1 MRRTKR
7 KSRMC
12 SEKIRFPDEMA
23 VMRAAVRTGNTW
35 YRCPY
40 CHGYHLTSRYHQPG
54 GGPDVLRRDSGHDQ
68 GDAAKSA
75 E

>member
-1 MRRTKR
+1 
-7 KSRMC
+7 MC
-12 SEKIRFPDEMA
+12 AEKVRYGSEISA
-23 VMRAAVRTGNTW
+23 MRAAVRTGNTW

-54 GGPDVLRRDSGHDQ
+54 RAEGGPY
-68 GDAAKSA
+68 